1 MTTPTCW
8 VLTDGTIGM
17 VNQALGFAEAMG
29 FTPVLKTFRARAPW
43 RYLAPQLW
51 LMPHWAAGPRSD
63 PTGPPWP
70 EVIVACGSKS
80 IAPVLRIRRKAR
92 GRTKVIYV
100 QDPTIDP
107 ARFDLVVAPMH
118 DRLDGPNVLVVRGA
132 VNRVTSSRLAEAAR
146 SFAGRFD
153 HLPHPRVAV
162 TIGGNSAAYRL
173 TPAIVEKLAGDLAAL
188 CRRDGAGLMVTTSRR
203 TGPEA
208 EALLRDKLKDLPV
221 FFWDGAGDNPY
232 FAFLALADHV
242 IVTGDSVNMV
252 SEALV
257 TGKPV
262 HVAHLE
268 GGTPKFR
275 RFHEDLEREGLTRPF
290 AGKLEA
296 WAYKPLDDT
305 QRAAEEAKRRLG
317 LDAT

>member
-1 MTTPTCW
+1 MTTCW
-8 VLTDGTIGM
+8 VLTDGTVGM

-29 FTPVLKTFRARAPW
+29 LEPVLKTFRARAPW
-43 RYLAPQLW
+43 RFLAPQLW
-51 LMPHWAAGPRSD
+51 LLPHWAATRESD
-63 PTGPPWP
+63 PLGPPYP
-70 EVIVACGSKS
+70 DVIVACGSKS

-100 QDPTIDP
+100 QDPTLDP

-118 DRLDGPNVLVVRGA
+118 DRLSGPNVLVVRGA
-132 VNRVTSSRLAEAAR
+132 VNRVTPERLAGEAAR
-146 SFAGRFD
+146 FAGRFD
-153 HLPHPRVAV
+153 HLPRPRVAV

-173 TPAIVEKLAGDLAAL
+173 TPAAIDRLCAELAAL

-203 TGPEA
+203 TGPQA
-208 EALLRDKLKDLPV
+208 EAMLRARLKDLPAW
-221 FFWDGAGDNPY
+221 FWDGTGDNPY
-232 FAFLALADHV
+232 FAFLAMADYV

-262 HVAHLE
+262 LVAHLE

-275 RFHEDLEREGLTRPF
+275 RFHDDLEREGLTRPF
-290 AGKLEA
+290 RGRLET
-296 WAYKPLDDT
+296 WTYTPLDDT
-305 QRAAEEAKRRLG
+305 RRAAAEARRRLG
-317 LDAT
+317 L